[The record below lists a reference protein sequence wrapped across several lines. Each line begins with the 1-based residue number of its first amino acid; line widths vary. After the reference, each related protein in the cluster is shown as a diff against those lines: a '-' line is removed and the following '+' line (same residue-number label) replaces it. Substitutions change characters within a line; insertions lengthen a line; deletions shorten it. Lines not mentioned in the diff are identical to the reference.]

1 MQAVRDLLTPEL
13 LPETVESVSASRR
26 RRLVV
31 AGTLAAGAVVL
42 GATLAA
48 PRGSLAFT
56 LLGFLVAAIW
66 VTGSAAAGPLHVGP
80 STDRTESTRSLLAA
94 VVVGG
99 LAFVAFLGASLVAHR
114 VPGLDGAVDSVLATA
129 DAGPPAV
136 VLAIA
141 VVNAVAEERFFRG
154 ALPVAVVG
162 NHRAAIATALYVL
175 VTAATLNI
183 ALVVAAAAMGTVFML
198 ERLATGGILAPTL
211 THVTWS
217 TLMLLA
223 LPG

>member
-31 AGTLAAGAVVL
+31 AGTLVAGAVVL

-56 LLGFLVAAIW
+56 LLGVLLAAIW

-94 VVVGG
+94 IVVGG

-114 VPGLDGAVDSVLATA
+114 LPGLDGAVDSVLATA

>member
-13 LPETVESVSASRR
+13 LPEPNEPAPARRR

-31 AGTLAAGAVVL
+31 AATVAAGTLVL

-66 VTGSAAAGPLHVGP
+66 LTGAAAAGPLHPGR
-80 STDRTESTRSLLAA
+80 SAARTESGRTQLAA
-94 VVVGG
+94 IVLGC
-99 LAFVAFLGASLVAHR
+99 LAFLAFLGASLVARH
-114 VPGLDGAVDSVLATA
+114 VPGLDDAVDSVLATA
-129 DAGPPAV
+129 DAGPTAL

-154 ALPVAVVG
+154 ALPVALVG
-162 NHRAAIATALYVL
+162 NHRAAIATAVYVL
-175 VTAATLNI
+175 VTVATLNS
-183 ALVVAAAAMGTVFML
+183 ALVAAAAVMGTIFML
-198 ERLATGGILAPTL
+198 ERLATGGISAPTL

-217 TLMLLA
+217 ALMLLA
-223 LPG
+223 LPH

>member
-1 MQAVRDLLTPEL
+1 MQAVRDLLTPQL
-13 LPETVESVSASRR
+13 LPEPIEPAHARRR

-31 AGTLAAGAVVL
+31 AATLAAGTTTL

-56 LLGFLVAAIW
+56 LLGFLLAAVWVA
-66 VTGSAAAGPLHVGP
+66 GSVAAGPLHLDGP
-80 STDRTESTRSLLAA
+80 LTGIEGRRNVKAA
-94 VVVGG
+94 LVLGG
-99 LAFVAFLGASLVAHR
+99 LAFGAFLGASVVARH

-129 DAGPPAV
+129 DAGPTAL

-154 ALPVAVVG
+154 ALPVTLVG
-162 NHRAAIATALYVL
+162 DHRVPVATAVYVM
-175 VTAATLNI
+175 VTMATLNM
-183 ALVVAAAAMGTVFML
+183 ALVVAAAVMGTVFML
-198 ERLATGGILAPTL
+198 ERLATRGILAPTL

-217 TLMLLA
+217 GLMLLA